1 MEIRNFG
8 KSDLKTSA
16 IGFGGW
22 PMARGHYGS
31 IDENDVIRS
40 IHAALDYGI
49 TLFDTA
55 ANYGWGE
62 GETLLGKALKGRRDK
77 VVLASKGGLRSENQ
91 DLAIADSSRGFLTS
105 DLDNSLRRLQTDY
118 LDLYLIHEPDPN
130 LPISEPMETFIDFET
145 KGKIRFGGV
154 SNFSAAQT
162 QHCLEIFPIICNQVG
177 YHLFDLRP
185 ETETFPESSKQ
196 GIGIMAYGS
205 LAHGLLT
212 GTMTADTK
220 FETNDWR
227 RDTATRSW
235 TGAPIFEGENFLKN
249 LKKVDAL
256 KEFASLKGKT
266 VAQLALAWVLS
277 NPIISVAL
285 VGIRNPSE
293 IQENVVAADWV
304 LNESEKE
311 TIRSIVNE

>member
-1 MEIRNFG
+1 
-8 KSDLKTSA
+8 
-16 IGFGGW
+16 
-22 PMARGHYGS
+22 
-31 IDENDVIRS
+31 
-40 IHAALDYGI
+40 
-49 TLFDTA
+49 
-55 ANYGWGE
+55 
-62 GETLLGKALKGRRDK
+62 
-77 VVLASKGGLRSENQ
+77 
-91 DLAIADSSRGFLTS
+91 
-105 DLDNSLRRLQTDY
+105 
-118 LDLYLIHEPDPN
+118 
-130 LPISEPMETFIDFET
+130 
-145 KGKIRFGGV
+145 
-154 SNFSAAQT
+154 
-162 QHCLEIFPIICNQVG
+162 
-177 YHLFDLRP
+177 
-185 ETETFPESSKQ
+185 
-196 GIGIMAYGS
+196 MAYGS

-235 TGAPIFEGENFLKN
+235 TGAPIFEGESFLKN

-293 IQENVVAADWV
+293 IQENIVAADWV

>member
-1 MEIRNFG
+1 MLNR
-8 KSDLKTSA
+8 KL
-16 IGFGGW
+16 
-22 PMARGHYGS
+22 
-31 IDENDVIRS
+31 
-40 IHAALDYGI
+40 
-49 TLFDTA
+49 
-55 ANYGWGE
+55 
-62 GETLLGKALKGRRDK
+62 
-77 VVLASKGGLRSENQ
+77 
-91 DLAIADSSRGFLTS
+91 
-105 DLDNSLRRLQTDY
+105 
-118 LDLYLIHEPDPN
+118 
-130 LPISEPMETFIDFET
+130 METFIDFET

-235 TGAPIFEGENFLKN
+235 TGAPIFEGENY
-249 LKKVDAL
+249 
-256 KEFASLKGKT
+256 FASEIEEKGLKR
-266 VAQLALAWVLS
+266 LAHACWIKHTE
-277 NPIISVAL
+277 NNA
-285 VGIRNPSE
+285 SE
-293 IQENVVAADWV
+293 
-304 LNESEKE
+304 
-311 TIRSIVNE
+311 